1 VSRRRVAAITAVIV
15 FPVVVLAIVLTSLL
29 DNGSSDSSSDKQP
42 APATQHANSPAAPG
56 PNETRPSP
64 STPAQ
69 KGGAKPPAKP
79 LAVLDT
85 GAPPKQLSEMLAPAF
100 SDGTIK
106 LAELRGAPIVLNI
119 WSSDCTPCRGETR
132 VLQSEWERLGLR
144 GVLFLGLNVLDS
156 PASARR
162 FRAAYGVT
170 YPSVEEK
177 RGETARQ
184 LGAHGVPET
193 FFISKGGKIVSHV
206 VGAVS
211 LPQIELG
218 IKAAQ
223 TGRSLPT
230 DQGGGQIPLR

>member
-1 VSRRRVAAITAVIV
+1 VSRRRVTAITAVIV
-15 FPVVVLAIVLTSLL
+15 FPVLVLAIVLASLL
-29 DNGSSDSSSDKQP
+29 DNGSSEKQP
-42 APATQHANSPAAPG
+42 ARATPPADRPAARG
-56 PNETRPSP
+56 DSNGARPSP

-69 KGGAKPPAKP
+69 TGGAKPPASP
-79 LAVLDT
+79 LAVLDG
-85 GAPPKQLSEMLAPAF
+85 GAPPKELSQKLGPAS
-100 SDGTIK
+100 SDGTIE
-106 LAELRGAPIVLNI
+106 LPELRGGPIVLNI

-132 VLQSEWERLGLR
+132 VLQSEWERLGSR

-156 PASARR
+156 PGSARR
-162 FRAAYGVT
+162 FRADYGIT

-177 RGETARQ
+177 RSDTARQ
-184 LGAHGVPET
+184 LGARGVPET
-193 FFISKGGKIVSHV
+193 FFISKSGKIVSHV